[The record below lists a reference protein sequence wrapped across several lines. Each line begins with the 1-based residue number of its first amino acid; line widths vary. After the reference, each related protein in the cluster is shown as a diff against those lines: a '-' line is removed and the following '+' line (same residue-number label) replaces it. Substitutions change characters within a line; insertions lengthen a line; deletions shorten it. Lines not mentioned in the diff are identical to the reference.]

1 MARVDPG
8 PAVSSVALF
17 RAALGVLALLVALI
31 GAVLVYEWLSR
42 PDVFP
47 VRAVR
52 FEAEFR
58 NVDRERLAAAVAGA
72 VQGNFLRL
80 DLDAVKARAESVPWV
95 HQAEVRRRWPRD
107 LAIRIHEQQ
116 LVARWNDY
124 RDVGGRATPGAVAAG
139 DAWVNDAMQAVQV
152 EGGTVPDNLPWLEG
166 PVGTQAL
173 VFERYHA
180 FGRHLAGAGL
190 HIRRLALTSRR
201 TWQIELTNGMHV
213 VLGRTQPDRKLER
226 FAHAYVRTLAPHVA
240 TIRAVD
246 LRYTNGFAVETVG
259 GRAAARGI
267 KSGNTSPGRDVPR
280 THEAQE
286 G

>member
-58 NVDRERLAAAVAGA
+58 NVDRARLAAAVAGA

-116 LVARWNDY
+116 LVARWN
-124 RDVGGRATPGAVAAG
+124 G

-152 EGGTVPDNLPWLEG
+152 EGGTVPDNLPQLEG
-166 PVGTQAL
+166 PAGTQAL

-180 FGRHLAGAGL
+180 FSRRLANADL
-190 HIRRLALTSRR
+190 HIRRLVLTARR
-201 TWQIELTNGMHV
+201 TWQIELTNGMQ
-213 VLGRTQPDRKLER
+213 LILDRTQPDRKLER
-226 FAHAYVRTLAPHVA
+226 FAHAYVRTLAPHAA
-240 TIRAVD
+240 TIRTVD

-259 GRAAARGI
+259 GRAAAARGI
-267 KSGNTSPGRDVPR
+267 KPGNTSLGRDVPR
-280 THEAQE
+280 AHEAQE